1 MEGVRG
7 NVATGGNKTRNMVVY
22 TLMKKILGFSS
33 GGAGREGNV
42 DRMVKAVLAGSGQDT
57 DFVKLS
63 DLSYS
68 GCKGCV
74 ARCARPQRCMLED
87 DLLPWYEAIR
97 AADALVIGTPVYFDG
112 LNGMCFSFLERFF
125 GYRHVTIPIAGKP
138 VVLVVNGAMQLDS
151 TEQQMRRMLGEFFQV
166 KIESVIRFQTQVP
179 PCLRCGRHSECRI
192 GGLYMMLGEDALCLK
207 VKPEMFKRW
216 EDDPDS
222 VAAVEAATRKL
233 REL

>member
-1 MEGVRG
+1 ME
-7 NVATGGNKTRNMVVY
+7 TY
-22 TLMKKILGFSS
+22 TPMKKILGFSS

-42 DRMVKAVLAGSGQDT
+42 DRMVKAVLEGSGQDT

-97 AADALVIGTPVYFDG
+97 EADALVIGTPVYFDAV
-112 LNGMCFSFLERFF
+112 NGMCFSFLERFF
-125 GYRHVTIPIAGKP
+125 GYRHVNIPIAGKP
-138 VVLVVNGAMQLDS
+138 VVVIVNGALELDGA
-151 TEQQMRRMLGEFFQV
+151 EQQMRRMLGEFFQV
-166 KIESVIRFQTQVP
+166 KIEDVVRFQTKVP

-192 GGLYMMLGEDALCLK
+192 GGLYMMLGEDALSVK

-216 EDDPDS
+216 EDDPDT
-222 VAAVEAATRKL
+222 VAAVEGTARKL